1 MQLNTQVPSACANL
15 WHNASNRDGTRAGAG
30 AGVGTSSNARC
41 ISSYVRFLFESKRM
55 YSSIICSP
63 SEFFCGRAFISQ
75 LQINSTHSSGHHKKG
90 SAAKW
95 RTVNTQHNIPPTHT
109 HTPTVQTN
117 ALTLRQAGRQ
127 AHSHAAGR
135 NNISQLSK
143 LSIKYFRIF
152 YQKRKW
158 LAMAGGSGS
167 THITQLKS
175 IQSQLPLQLQLQ
187 LLLLLLLLYPPHT
200 QPFSMSLLWQVICF
214 FWPPANVFFS
224 LVISMATDKRG

>member
-15 WHNASNRDGTRAGAG
+15 WHDASDRDGTRAGT
-30 AGVGTSSNARC
+30 GVGASSNSRC

-109 HTPTVQTN
+109 HTHRPTVQTN
-117 ALTLRQAGRQ
+117 ALTHSQAGRQ

-175 IQSQLPLQLQLQ
+175 IQSQLPLQQHLQ
-187 LLLLLLLLYPPHT
+187 LLLLLLYPPPPT

-214 FWPPANVFFS
+214 F
-224 LVISMATDKRG
+224 